1 VSDAFVSV
9 FLQRLSIRDLLRAM
23 LLHPAF
29 YSPDVRAGLVRTP
42 VDLVVA
48 LMRLTGST
56 SATLDP
62 TRTSAMGQTLFQPPN
77 VAGWGSNTYWLG
89 ETMMAARAL
98 WVGIVTNRLDS
109 LKFVDPA
116 TVADAN
122 AAAAGVFTKLGIP
135 NPAPAS
141 LMSVADWLTEARV
154 RKWNQR
160 QALYVALMS
169 PDFQMA

>member
-1 VSDAFVSV
+1 MFIHPV
-9 FLQRLSIRDLLRAM
+9 F
-23 LLHPAF
+23 
-29 YSPDVRAGLVRTP
+29 YTPDVRAGLMRTP

-48 LMRLTGST
+48 LMRLTGAT
-56 SATLDP
+56 SATLEP
-62 TRTSAMGQTLFQPPN
+62 ARTTSMGQTLFQPPN

-98 WVGIVTNRLDS
+98 WGGVVTSKLDV

-116 TVADAN
+116 TVADIN
-122 AAAAGVFTKLGIP
+122 TAAAGVFTKLGIP

-141 LMSVADWLTEARV
+141 LASVVDWLTEARA

-160 QALYVALMS
+160 QALYLALMS